1 MFSGMEESLYFELSE
16 SAVRTAGQGTKESD
30 STALSDRRERI
41 LICNS
46 CQNFEKEGYS
56 AQ

>member
-1 MFSGMEESLYFELSE
+1 MEESLYFELSE